1 MVGRLRK
8 GIASH
13 NLMMMTVLC
22 VDYMISIL
30 SLTVIQIRGRSHQSS
45 VPITNIQPSV
55 LPSLRFLIRTEAQ
68 GHDSKVCRT
77 SARSKETVEEEEA
90 DAATTAIVRE
100 RGRHGVGDLPLLP
113 HPQLDLD
120 QCQARE
126 SLGVCLLRHIQSVSN
141 KMGSCVVW
149 NFIDCWIVKGH
160 KEPVLD
166 GYRELRGDR

>member
-1 MVGRLRK
+1 MLLYVVGRLRK

-77 SARSKETVEEEEA
+77 SARSKETVEEEE
-90 DAATTAIVRE
+90 DDEQQQQQRSFGSEDDTGSGTCLYYRTHNWI
-100 RGRHGVGDLPLLP
+100 LIN
-113 HPQLDLD
+113 
-120 QCQARE
+120 ARPGKAWE
-126 SLGVCLLRHIQSVSN
+126 FVS
-141 KMGSCVVW
+141 SDT
-149 NFIDCWIVKGH
+149 FSQ
-160 KEPVLD
+160 
-166 GYRELRGDR
+166 